1 MNLRIYR
8 IIHLVITGVITIPI
22 TLFLASGGL
31 GENYTG
37 HTFVYPGFLFI
48 IGVWIIGSVLS
59 FIRKSAVIGL
69 IISALPALFFIWNV
83 LITFFT

>member
-8 IIHLVITGVITIPI
+8 IIHLIITGIITIPI

-37 HTFVYPGFLFI
+37 HTFVYPDFLSI
-48 IGVWIIGSVLS
+48 IGVWLIGSVLS
-59 FIRKSAVIGL
+59 FIRKSAVFGL
-69 IISALPALFFIWNV
+69 VISALPALFFMLNV
-83 LITFFT
+83 LITFIT

>member
-48 IGVWIIGSVLS
+48 IGVWLIGSVLS
-59 FIRKSAVIGL
+59 FSRKSALLGL
-69 IISALPALFFIWNV
+69 LISALPALYFIGNI
-83 LITFFT
+83 LFIFL